1 MDMRSEYKKGRAFS
15 LFAAIVMPLS
25 LVIAWLIYAYV
36 LGDPGNFVGG
46 DPEKEPLQGNYL
58 GTIHKGGPI
67 VVLLIAF
74 QVVLV
79 AYIVER
85 FLSIRRAAG
94 RGGNHDFVLT
104 VRDLIAEDRTDDA
117 VKACDEQQGSVA
129 HVVRSGI
136 ASLQHVERLEHLDRE
151 RKTLLL
157 QKDIEEATQLE
168 LPQLNRNMIVI
179 STLASIATLIGLLGT
194 VTGMIKAF
202 AALARVGAPDAVGL
216 ASGISQAL
224 VTTALGIST
233 SAVAIVAYNYF
244 TDKIDK
250 LVYAIDE
257 STFSIVN
264 TFKSR
269 S

>member
-1 MDMRSEYKKGRAFS
+1 MAGWIARVSCDSNRTSSMDMRSEHKKGRAFS

-25 LVIAWLIYAYV
+25 LVIAWLIYTYV

-117 VKACDEQQGSVA
+117 VKACDEQQG
-129 HVVRSGI
+129 RT
-136 ASLQHVERLEHLDRE
+136 RR
-151 RKTLLL
+151 
-157 QKDIEEATQLE
+157 
-168 LPQLNRNMIVI
+168 
-179 STLASIATLIGLLGT
+179 
-194 VTGMIKAF
+194 
-202 AALARVGAPDAVGL
+202 
-216 ASGISQAL
+216 
-224 VTTALGIST
+224 
-233 SAVAIVAYNYF
+233 
-244 TDKIDK
+244 
-250 LVYAIDE
+250 
-257 STFSIVN
+257 
-264 TFKSR
+264 SR
-269 S
+269 SCASSSESWA

>member
-1 MDMRSEYKKGRAFS
+1 
-15 LFAAIVMPLS
+15 
-25 LVIAWLIYAYV
+25 
-36 LGDPGNFVGG
+36 
-46 DPEKEPLQGNYL
+46 
-58 GTIHKGGPI
+58 
-67 VVLLIAF
+67 
-74 QVVLV
+74 
-79 AYIVER
+79 
-85 FLSIRRAAG
+85 
-94 RGGNHDFVLT
+94 
-104 VRDLIAEDRTDDA
+104 
-117 VKACDEQQGSVA
+117 
-129 HVVRSGI
+129 GI

-179 STLASIATLIGLLGT
+179 ATLASIATLIGLLGT